1 MKDFGFSTAKVIGSV
16 LGYSF
21 VEHIDD
27 CRLLQMPDLESLK
40 VLGDKA
46 IWFCIF
52 PSDLD
57 GDLLLA
63 PVCFFGPAERAAA
76 LEAGGK
82 IVDGYSF
89 RYPRSVAD
97 DPRLPRGWCA
107 DKFHK
112 LGYTLRP
119 EVAFAIS
126 AASFARAEKE
136 EDDQGEEA

>member
-27 CRLLQMPDLESLK
+27 CQLLLMPNFESLK
-40 VLGDKA
+40 VLGRDA

-52 PSDLD
+52 PEDLD
-57 GDLLLA
+57 GDLLLTLA
-63 PVCFFGPAERAAA
+63 AFFKPSQRAAA